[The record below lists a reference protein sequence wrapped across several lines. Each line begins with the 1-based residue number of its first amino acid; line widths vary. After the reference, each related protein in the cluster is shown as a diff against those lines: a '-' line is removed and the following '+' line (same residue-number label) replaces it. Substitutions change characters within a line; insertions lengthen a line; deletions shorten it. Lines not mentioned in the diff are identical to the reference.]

1 MCLSRGH
8 DLDNEGLLSGSI
20 IRVLNL
26 RYVVLFYGSSYLS
39 YRLHIHSPFHFMSI
53 QVERVVASAFAKLLS
68 SSSFVLLAFL
78 DISS

>member
-8 DLDNEGLLSGSI
+8 DLQNEGLLSGSI

-26 RYVVLFYGSSYLS
+26 RYVVLFFGSSYLS
-39 YRLHIHSPFHFMSI
+39 YRLHIHSPFHFMTI
-53 QVERVVASAFAKLLS
+53 QVERVASAFAKLLS
-68 SSSFVLLAFL
+68 CSSFVLLAFL